1 MLVYLVCEGAIL
13 TEISWGA
20 LPVACLIGLAGT
32 WFARSVGHKFNWLHE
47 PGPGRIHT
55 RSVPRLGGPPLLVAL
70 VFSAVMSLRIEGP
83 VLGLLL
89 GAFVITGLTL
99 IDDIQGLSPRNKLAG
114 QCVAAVIPLAFGVRI
129 EGVSNPFG
137 GILIIPLLL
146 AIPFTVMW
154 IVALMNAVNLADGL
168 DGLAAGIALVAVT
181 ILVILSARLGQPE
194 VATLG
199 LALVGAIIGFLPF
212 NIFRASIFLGDSGAH
227 LLGYM
232 LATLAIVGGAKLA
245 TALLVLGVPILDVAW
260 SVIRRW
266 RSGVDIT
273 SRDTNHFHHRLLR
286 TGMSQLEVVAVY
298 CGVCATFGLSAL
310 ILTRYQKLFAFGILF
325 AVIIIVAL
333 CLARTDRRKPS

>member
-1 MLVYLVCEGAIL
+1 VSID
-13 TEISWGA
+13 
-20 LPVACLIGLAGT
+20 
-32 WFARSVGHKFNWLHE
+32 
-47 PGPGRIHT
+47 
-55 RSVPRLGGPPLLVAL
+55 
-70 VFSAVMSLRIEGP
+70 GP

-89 GAFVITGLTL
+89 GASVITGLTL
-99 IDDIQGLSPRNKLAG
+99 IDDIQELSPRNKLAG
-114 QCVAAVIPLAFGVRI
+114 QCVAAVIPLAFGMRI

-137 GILIIPLLL
+137 GILMIPLLL

-168 DGLAAGIALVAVT
+168 DGLAAGVALVAVT

-212 NIFRASIFLGDSGAH
+212 NIFRATIFLGDSGAH

-245 TALLVLGVPILDVAW
+245 TALLVLGVPIMDVAW

-266 RSGVDIT
+266 HSGTGIT
-273 SRDTNHFHHRLLR
+273 SRDTDHFHHRLLR
-286 TGMSQLEVVAVY
+286 TGMSQIEVVAVY

-310 ILTRYQKLFAFGILF
+310 ILTRYQKLFAFGIMF
-325 AVIIIVAL
+325 ALIIIVAL
-333 CLARTDRRKPS
+333 CLARTDRQKPS